1 MFFRWLLGNSES
13 TNERPRASATLMEL
27 VRQSMPEASPQDA
40 AIVGALAGLFA
51 FVAYADRSY
60 TDSEKQAVRAALA
73 RFHQLKPQG
82 IDAVCALLETQVAEL
97 AHEPLQ
103 TYTRVLYE
111 LSDREARLEV
121 LDVLMDVAT
130 ADDVLSMDETNG
142 LRRIANLLGLSE
154 SDYTA
159 AQTKH
164 RDHLSVLR

>member
-1 MFFRWLLGNSES
+1 MFFRWLLGTEN

-27 VRQSMPEASPQDA
+27 VRRSMPEAGPQDA

-60 TDSEKQAVRAALA
+60 SEQEKQAVRTALK
-73 RFHQLKPQG
+73 RFHGLSEHG
-82 IDAVCALLETQVAEL
+82 VDAVCALLETQIAEL
-97 AHEPLQ
+97 AHESLQ

-111 LSDREARLEV
+111 LGDREARIEV

-130 ADDVLSMDETNG
+130 SDDVLSMDETNG

-154 SDYTA
+154 ADYLA
-159 AQTKH
+159 AQEQHKD
-164 RDHLSVLR
+164 RLSVLR

>member
-27 VRQSMPEASPQDA
+27 VRQSMPDASPQDA

-60 TDSEKQAVRAALA
+60 TDSEKQVVRTALA
-73 RFHQLKPQG
+73 RFHQLKPQA
-82 IDAVCALLETQVAEL
+82 IDAVCTLLETQIAEL

-154 SDYTA
+154 VDYVA
-159 AQTKH
+159 AQAKH
-164 RDHLSVLR
+164 KDRLSVLR